1 MTDTKRGPLFLI
13 LFAALMA
20 GAGNGISLVAF
31 PWLVLQRNGSALDA
45 SIVAMAGTLPLLA
58 ATLIAGAAV
67 DYLGRRRVSMI
78 SDALSALSV
87 AAVPLLALTFGV
99 HAINVAVLAGL
110 AALGAFFDPAGMTAR
125 ETMLPEAATRAGW
138 TLDHANSVYEA
149 IFNLAYIVGPG
160 IGGLLIATLG
170 GVNTMWV
177 TASAF
182 GLSIVAI
189 AVLRLE
195 GAGKPDRTA
204 LPDGVWAGIMEG
216 LRFVW
221 NNKVLRTL
229 AFVDLAAT
237 GLYMPMESVLFP
249 KYFTDRN
256 EPAQLGWVLMALSVG
271 GLIGALGYA
280 LLSKYSS
287 KRAIMLTAVLTL
299 GVAMTIIAF
308 LPPLPLI
315 LVLCAVVGSG
325 LRADRADL
333 QLRDADPR
341 AAASAWPRRRR
352 HGVAGLRGRTARVD
366 RGRPARRLRR
376 PACDVPGVVPA
387 DAGAGHRRRLLAGVA
402 RVGSLTG
409 VGRAKYCPPQQVT
422 STPAP
427 QLLWRRT
434 FRPCGLRAPG
444 GAAWP
449 PRTSRRSP
457 RAPRPTARGR
467 RACARPRL

>member
-1 MTDTKRGPLFLI
+1 MNNGKRGPLVLF

-20 GAGNGISLVAF
+20 GAGNGISIVAF

-67 DYLGRRRVSMI
+67 DYIGRRRVSML

-87 AAVPLLALTFGV
+87 AAVPLLALAFGV
-99 HAINVAVLAGL
+99 HAVNVAVLAGL

-182 GLSIVAI
+182 GLSIIAI
-189 AVLRLE
+189 AALRLE
-195 GAGKPDRTA
+195 GAGMPDRTA
-204 LPDGVWAGIMEG
+204 LPQGVWAGILEG
-216 LRFVW
+216 LEFVW
-221 NNKVLRTL
+221 TNKVLRTL

-256 EPAQLGWVLMALSVG
+256 EPAQLGWVLMALSIG
-271 GLIGALGYA
+271 GLVGALGYA
-280 LLSKYSS
+280 VLSKYTSR
-287 KRAIMLTAVLTL
+287 RAVMLTAVLTL
-299 GVAMTIIAF
+299 GVAMTVIAF
-308 LPPLPLI
+308 LPPLPVI
-315 LVLCAVVGSG
+315 LALCAVVGLVYG
-325 LRADRADL
+325 PIAPIYNYVMQTRAP
-333 QLRDADPR
+333 Q
-341 AAASAWPRRRR
+341 
-352 HGVAGLRGRTARVD
+352 HLRGRV
-366 RGRPARRLRR
+366 
-376 PACDVPGVVPA
+376 VGVMGSLAYAAGPLGLIVAGPLA
-387 DAGAGHRRRLLAGVA
+387 DAAGLHATFLALSVPMLVLGLIAVW
-402 RVGSLTG
+402 L
-409 VGRAKYCPPQQVT
+409 
-422 STPAP
+422 PA
-427 QLLWRRT
+427 
-434 FRPCGLRAPG
+434 LRHLD
-444 GAAWP
+444 
-449 PRTSRRSP
+449 S
-457 RAPRPTARGR
+457 PTA
-467 RACARPRL
+467 AR